1 MSELLKKR
9 KKLTE
14 PEVRYYI
21 IQLIGSIKYLHENLV
36 IHRDLKLGNLFLDS
50 QMRIK
55 VGDFG
60 LATKLTDI
68 SDRRKTFCG
77 TPNYIG
83 KYIDLLYVA
92 FNFHFCFI
100 SPLILNIAI
109 KNKVVV
115 CHALND
121 NSFFPNE
128 LNVLEIDSEIN
139 LQTDI
144 IFYHK

>member
-83 KYIDLLYVA
+83 KYIHFYFYFIFLLI
-92 FNFHFCFI
+92 FCSTYIFF
-100 SPLILNIAI
+100 SL
-109 KNKVVV
+109 V
-115 CHALND
+115 
-121 NSFFPNE
+121 SFFLLSMN
-128 LNVLEIDSEIN
+128 
-139 LQTDI
+139 T
-144 IFYHK
+144 